1 MKTHILVV
9 ILALALVGCAG
20 SHQQIRRAQFGCKP
34 YDPCVQLGE
43 SWRQLPNWE
52 HEAIIRKSRCSQGID
67 TQRNCY

>member
-9 ILALALVGCAG
+9 ILALALVGCAS

-43 SWRQLPNWE
+43 RWQQLPNWE
-52 HEAIIRKSRCSQGID
+52 HEAIIRKSRCRQGID
-67 TQRNCY
+67 THQNCY